1 MSFLL
6 AKILGTIILLALIP
20 ILLAI
25 GFRRDAILPIII
37 YLQLLLIWAQ
47 AEIGL
52 RQHVLLSAQFDPSF
66 DVELIKK
73 RVADAHLPYNIYIR
87 NTSKNP
93 AYNIRVGRI
102 LYENKPMPPD
112 NWSKVSSELI
122 SSLAP
127 DQKVLLCSLDEY
139 IVKNDPT
146 IEVSYSNHLGD
157 WREIH
162 ITFFT
167 DEKLFLIPRKVQAPG
182 ILLNTIEGLTLFLNE
197 MYIRRHLG
205 LGLRSSK
212 IDKGK
217 VKKRLK

>member
-6 AKILGTIILLALIP
+6 AKISVKILLLALIP

-25 GFRRDAILPIII
+25 RFRWDAILPIII

-112 NWSKVSSELI
+112 NWIKVSSELI

-182 ILLNTIEGLTLFLNE
+182 ILLNTIEGLTLFLNQ
-197 MYIRRHLG
+197 MYIRRYLG
-205 LGLRSSK
+205 IGLRASK

>member
-6 AKILGTIILLALIP
+6 AKILVKILLLALIP

-25 GFRRDAILPIII
+25 RFRWDAILPIII

-66 DVELIKK
+66 DVELTKK

-112 NWSKVSSELI
+112 NGSKVSSEFI

-127 DQKVLLCSLDEY
+127 DQKVLLCSLNED

-157 WREIH
+157 LREIH
-162 ITFFT
+162 IAFFT
-167 DEKLFLIPRKVQAPG
+167 DEKLFLTPRKVQAPG

-197 MYIRRHLG
+197 MYIRWHLG
-205 LGLRSSK
+205 LGLRASK